1 MVKVF
6 AELNK
11 SRDRIQVNFP
21 YDRDGVR
28 SMRRIPGHRFVG
40 PEKGGPHWL
49 VPLDLTSAQK
59 LREEFGEYL
68 ELGTAVRKWGH
79 REMRKFNRLI
89 ELSNATD
96 AELKNL
102 PKKLPKL
109 AKALRP
115 YQRADVVKMAA
126 SDVIN
131 ANVPGL
137 GKTIETI
144 AAVYEAEENLDNGQM
159 IVIAPKTS
167 LEVVWLYELDR
178 WLPESVPVFL
188 LSGDDKPEDRKEI
201 LDEIREHH
209 DNGEPAW
216 LVTTPNAIRYE
227 EDKAATKKNAEAGI
241 TDGKGKVKK
250 VLRPKF
256 DDIFEIEWTIAIWDE
271 YHKMGLSNPQ
281 RDSDGTPIT
290 MLAKAAFDLM
300 VTGRKWLLSGTPM
313 GGKPIKLWAA
323 LSFLDPGRFT
333 SMWRWVDE
341 WLVTEEKEINQEGET
356 RTAYYGVRDELQ
368 EKFNDHVM
376 PYMIRRTKKEVA
388 KDLPDKQYVHL
399 EVEMTKG
406 QRKQYMDMAK
416 NAEVKIEEEN
426 LSATNILTEYMRL
439 KQFAGAKQKIIRTPK
454 IRENPRTGEKE
465 KYDEIK
471 LEPTTDSGK
480 LPYILDL
487 LNERG
492 IYTTKQIKKEG
503 MDPEDGPGII
513 IASQFAKIAD
523 MIHGWLTENGIVAE
537 KLTGATTQH
546 ERTRMVEEFQEGKF
560 RVIVLSTT
568 AGGVAI
574 TLDRADTGIILDE
587 TWDPDDQ
594 SQLEDRFWGRKLGD
608 VKDERNKATVYYIR
622 SKDTIEHYI
631 WLITQGKQITN
642 ETILDMRRAGFRAAM
657 DEAEAERVAAN
668 AALMLEKGKAKPKS
682 KSKKRV
688 TA

>member
-11 SRDRIQVNFP
+11 SRDRIQVAFP
-21 YDRDGVR
+21 YDRDAVR

-68 ELGTAVRKWGH
+68 ELGNAVRKWGH
-79 REMRKFNRLI
+79 RETRKFKHLI

-96 AELKNL
+96 AKLKNL
-102 PKKLPKL
+102 PGKLPKL
-109 AKALRP
+109 AKTLRA
-115 YQRADVVKMAA
+115 YQRADVLKMAA
-126 SDVIN
+126 ADCIN

-144 AAVYEAEENLDNGQM
+144 ASVYESEDGLDHGQV

-178 WLPESVPVFL
+178 WLPEDVPVFL
-188 LSGDDKPEDRKEI
+188 LSGDDSPADRKEI
-201 LDEIREHH
+201 LDEIVQHH
-209 DNGEPAW
+209 DNKEPCW
-216 LVTTPNAIRYE
+216 LVTTPNAIRYV
-227 EDKAATKKNAEAGI
+227 EDKAATKKMAEAGVK
-241 TDGKGKVKK
+241 DEKGKPKK
-250 VLRPKF
+250 ILKPKF
-256 DDIFEIEWTIAIWDE
+256 DDIFEIDWTVAVWDE
-271 YHKMGLSNPQ
+271 YHKMGLSNPS
-281 RDSDGTPIT
+281 RDSDGSPTT

-300 VTGRKWLLSGTPM
+300 VSGRKWLLSGTPM

-323 LSFLDPGRFT
+323 LSFLDSGRFT

-341 WLVTEEKEINQEGET
+341 WLVTEEKVVGQDDEGDAET
-356 RTAYYGVRDELQ
+356 RTAYYGVREELQ
-368 EKFNDHVM
+368 DKFNDHVM

-399 EVEMTKG
+399 EVDMTKE

-439 KQFAGAKQKIIRTPK
+439 KQFAGAMQTITRKPK
-454 IRENPRTGEKE
+454 IKENPRTGERE
-465 KYDEIK
+465 KYDEIS
-471 LEPTTDSGK
+471 LTPTTNSGK
-480 LPYILDL
+480 LPYVMDL

-492 IYTTKQIKKEG
+492 IYTTQQINKEG
-503 MDPEDGPGII
+503 MDSEPDGPGVI
-513 IASQFAKIAD
+513 IASQFSKIID
-523 MIHGWLTENGIVAE
+523 MVHAWLTEAGIDAR
-537 KLTGATTQH
+537 KLTGATKGSDRTQ
-546 ERTRMVEEFQEGKF
+546 MVEDFQDGKF
-560 RVIVLSTT
+560 RVICISTT

-608 VKDERNKATVYYIR
+608 IKDERNKATVYYIR
-622 SKDTIEHYI
+622 SKETIEHYI
-631 WLITQGKQITN
+631 WLVTQGKQITN
-642 ETILDMRRAGFRAAM
+642 ETILDMRRAGFRAVM
-657 DEAEAERVAAN
+657 DEERVDLAAIEAAAKAEKKANKKRVAA
-668 AALMLEKGKAKPKS
+668 
-682 KSKKRV
+682 
-688 TA
+688 